1 MLNKTSYSSI
11 KGVVM
16 RRNVFDV
23 QQFMMS
29 LANDEELARE
39 LVIAFLEDGPKRM
52 AAFNEA
58 LEAADAESVSKLAHS
73 LKGMSGVVHASALS
87 DMALEMEYAARNGK
101 LSSVRD
107 RHAEFSAIFA
117 QASDCLKQFLDEN

>member
-1 MLNKTSYSSI
+1 MLNKASYSSI
-11 KGVVM
+11 KDVVM
-16 RRNVFDV
+16 KRNVFDV

-39 LVIAFLEDGPKRM
+39 LVDAFLEDGPKRM

-58 LEAADAESVSKLAHS
+58 LDAADAENVSKLAHS

-107 RHAEFSAIFA
+107 RHAEFTALFE
-117 QASDCLKQFLDEN
+117 QASDRMKQFLSEN